1 MYLLAVVFLAT
12 VNGFSQAKEW
22 EANMTLTY
30 KYTKHNK
37 LVNFIEVK
45 KDTILYRW
53 NEHDK
58 FMERLIVNGNSQK
71 QILELMDKYAFLKFK
86 KGKIDKKAANG
97 TFVYKK
103 QNTLKTVYVPSSKSG
118 TQEDLFMKE
127 FLELIYKR
135 VFEQE
140 LMSQPK

>member
-1 MYLLAVVFLAT
+1 MVVFFAT
-12 VNGFSQAKEW
+12 ENGFSQTKEW

-30 KYTKHNK
+30 EFTKHDK

-45 KDTILYRW
+45 KDTIHYRW
-53 NEHDK
+53 VEHDK
-58 FMERLIVNGNSQK
+58 SMTRLIVTGNSQK
-71 QILELMDKYAFLKFK
+71 QILEMMDKYAFLKFK
-86 KGKIDKKAANG
+86 KGKIDKKASNG

-103 QNTLKTVYVPSSKSG
+103 QNFTKTVYVPSSKSG
-118 TQEDLFMKE
+118 TPEDLFMKE